1 MLCAT
6 PAERKTD
13 PAQLRLTN
21 QDEGEEG
28 LGKEIKVLYV
38 EKIRSDNER
47 DYEGKALYTVC
58 VVWGR
63 RDQSWNRPAAA
74 TAEISLFQLVH
85 LIKNRNLNK

>member
-38 EKIRSDNER
+38 EKIRSNNER

-58 VVWGR
+58 VLCEGE
-63 RDQSWNRPAAA
+63 
-74 TAEISLFQLVH
+74 EIRAGIDRLLQQLRSVCFNWF
-85 LIKNRNLNK
+85 I